1 MGNCTDVVFSFQV
14 YIGSRGVVNLTGAL
28 PGMGLEGTGVTC
40 DCDYMWTGPTCSH
53 PCPYPYDEVHGICVV
68 KVRFFPFIL
77 IFVRAVRMTTCSI
90 YRLQDPS
97 DSDYGTPWTAEVVCE
112 DGWTGLPEEN
122 LQLAPNA
129 PSRGRNC
136 SMPCFD
142 CVHGTCQDDG
152 SCLCDYGYIWQGPL
166 AETSD
171 VGEKEPIS
179 PFPTVLYGF
188 FYQEKY
194 HTCAARHPCN
204 MNGESRF

>member
-1 MGNCTDVVFSFQV
+1 MSEKAGGDVKAGDVKAGAAGDDPFLFLVNGEFLFGNLICMGNCTDVVFSFQV
-14 YIGSRGVVNLTGAL
+14 YIGSRGVVNLTGAA
-28 PGMGLEGTGVTC
+28 PGMGLEGTAVTC

-68 KVRFFPFIL
+68 KVCFFLFIASLL
-77 IFVRAVRMTTCSI
+77 IFVRAVRMTTFFI

-142 CVHGTCQDDG
+142 CVHGTCQV
-152 SCLCDYGYIWQGPL
+152 SL
-166 AETSD
+166 
-171 VGEKEPIS
+171 
-179 PFPTVLYGF
+179 F
-188 FYQEKY
+188 
-194 HTCAARHPCN
+194 
-204 MNGESRF
+204 

>member
-14 YIGSRGVVNLTGAL
+14 YIGSRGVVNLTGAA
-28 PGMGLEGTGVTC
+28 PGMGLEGTAVTC

-68 KVRFFPFIL
+68 KVCFFLFIAFLL
-77 IFVRAVRMTTCSI
+77 IFVGAIGMTTCSI

-142 CVHGTCQDDG
+142 CVHGTCQV
-152 SCLCDYGYIWQGPL
+152 SL
-166 AETSD
+166 
-171 VGEKEPIS
+171 
-179 PFPTVLYGF
+179 F
-188 FYQEKY
+188 
-194 HTCAARHPCN
+194 
-204 MNGESRF
+204 

>member
-68 KVRFFPFIL
+68 KVCFFLFIL

-112 DGWTGLPEEN
+112 DGWTGLPEES

-152 SCLCDYGYIWQGPL
+152 SCLCDYGYIWY
-166 AETSD
+166 
-171 VGEKEPIS
+171 V
-179 PFPTVLYGF
+179 Y
-188 FYQEKY
+188 FY
-194 HTCAARHPCN
+194 
-204 MNGESRF
+204 SRTGN